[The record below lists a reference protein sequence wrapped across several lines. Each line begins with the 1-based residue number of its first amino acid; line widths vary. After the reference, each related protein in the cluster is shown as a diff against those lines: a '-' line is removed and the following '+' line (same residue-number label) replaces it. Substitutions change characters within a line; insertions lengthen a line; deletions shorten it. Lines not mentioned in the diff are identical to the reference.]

1 MATTDASGSSL
12 LPVVAS
18 GLPEEVEVRLI
29 DPSAASKQDE
39 DKGRGAFSLRCFSAG
54 AAVMKELPFVAVQ
67 DVSNR
72 HRAWTCS
79 HCFTFLQSLEAQF
92 NWHRKQTEAILGVDE
107 DDDEVAPLPE
117 GVLLRTDV
125 VECWHACGEMYC
137 SERCRDAA
145 YAEHHEA
152 LCVGR
157 VDSELHPLVVFKKH
171 AVEHNELFLL
181 AAHVVVRVFN
191 TIRAS
196 ETAGGLDLGY
206 AQRFMDSF
214 CHRPWLEVITAA
226 RQSRKAAAHDHGDD
240 GDDEDEDDDEFSQ
253 EMLQQLLDESYTSL
267 AMALFLPPSPF
278 FTEGQGKG
286 PLAELFTPDFY
297 SHLLGLLEMNQNAIR
312 IVSPLQTYATLLHD
326 HLFPSEAQA
335 QETALGELGN
345 GELPSF
351 TDAHTTQNTW
361 ERLNAMSELLTLV
374 EQIQGDDD
382 ECDDDDED
390 EDADGGSGHHHAHD
404 KKAKAKHHEDSEED
418 EGDRKGK
425 GKSKAERG
433 SDSEAE
439 TAEEEDDNK
448 PVELFPPFEGFGLFP
463 IAAMMNHSCEPNTQV
478 KFGRNRE
485 AVVVALCD
493 IAEGEELTHSYIEND
508 RPLAERQADLLEYNF
523 VCQCVR
529 CLKETT
535 VA

>member
-1 MATTDASGSSL
+1 
-12 LPVVAS
+12 
-18 GLPEEVEVRLI
+18 
-29 DPSAASKQDE
+29 
-39 DKGRGAFSLRCFSAG
+39 
-54 AAVMKELPFVAVQ
+54 
-67 DVSNR
+67 
-72 HRAWTCS
+72 
-79 HCFTFLQSLEAQF
+79 
-92 NWHRKQTEAILGVDE
+92 
-107 DDDEVAPLPE
+107 
-117 GVLLRTDV
+117 
-125 VECWHACGEMYC
+125 
-137 SERCRDAA
+137 
-145 YAEHHEA
+145 
-152 LCVGR
+152 
-157 VDSELHPLVVFKKH
+157 
-171 AVEHNELFLL
+171 
-181 AAHVVVRVFN
+181 
-191 TIRAS
+191 
-196 ETAGGLDLGY
+196 
-206 AQRFMDSF
+206 MDSF

-240 GDDEDEDDDEFSQ
+240 GDDEDEDDEDDDERCYSNC
-253 EMLQQLLDESYTSL
+253 STSTATTTVASCDGDGDAATTHTTL
-267 AMALFLPPSPF
+267 TTP
-278 FTEGQGKG
+278 GQGKG

>member
-29 DPSAASKQDE
+29 DPSAASQDE
-39 DKGRGAFSLRCFSAG
+39 DKGR
-54 AAVMKELPFVAVQ
+54 AVMKELPFVAVQ

-92 NWHRKQTEAILGVDE
+92 NWHQKQTEAILGVDE
-107 DDDEVAPLPE
+107 DDDEVTPLPE

-240 GDDEDEDDDEFSQ
+240 GDDEDEDDDERCCSNC
-253 EMLQQLLDESYTSL
+253 STSTATATVASCDGDGDAATTHTTL
-267 AMALFLPPSPF
+267 TTP
-278 FTEGQGKG
+278 GQGKG

-326 HLFPSEAQA
+326 HLFPSY
-335 QETALGELGN
+335 
-345 GELPSF
+345 
-351 TDAHTTQNTW
+351 NTW

-374 EQIQGDDD
+374 EQMQDDDD
-382 ECDDDDED
+382 ECDDDNEED

-439 TAEEEDDNK
+439 TAEEEDDDK

-493 IAEGEELTHSYIEND
+493 IAEDEELTHSYIEND

-523 VCQCVR
+523 VCHCVR

>member
-1 MATTDASGSSL
+1 
-12 LPVVAS
+12 
-18 GLPEEVEVRLI
+18 
-29 DPSAASKQDE
+29 
-39 DKGRGAFSLRCFSAG
+39 
-54 AAVMKELPFVAVQ
+54 
-67 DVSNR
+67 
-72 HRAWTCS
+72 
-79 HCFTFLQSLEAQF
+79 
-92 NWHRKQTEAILGVDE
+92 
-107 DDDEVAPLPE
+107 
-117 GVLLRTDV
+117 
-125 VECWHACGEMYC
+125 
-137 SERCRDAA
+137 
-145 YAEHHEA
+145 
-152 LCVGR
+152 
-157 VDSELHPLVVFKKH
+157 
-171 AVEHNELFLL
+171 
-181 AAHVVVRVFN
+181 
-191 TIRAS
+191 
-196 ETAGGLDLGY
+196 LDLGY

-278 FTEGQGKG
+278 FTEGTATATVASCDGDGDGDGDAATTHTTLTTPGQGKG

-326 HLFPSEAQA
+326 HLFPSYVLRAHDITRHDTHDTTRHTANSSDGHRREAQA
-335 QETALGELGN
+335 QEPALGELGN

-374 EQIQGDDD
+374 EQMQGDDD
-382 ECDDDDED
+382 ECDDDDEED

-439 TAEEEDDNK
+439 TAEEEDDDK

-463 IAAMMNHSCEPNTQV
+463 IAAMMNVRTHSPRNTQHAT
-478 KFGRNRE
+478 RNTQHATRNTQH
-485 AVVVALCD
+485 ATRNTQHATRNTQH
-493 IAEGEELTHSYIEND
+493 ATRNTHPHPYIHAH
-508 RPLAERQADLLEYNF
+508 PLSVN
-523 VCQCVR
+523 
-529 CLKETT
+529 
-535 VA
+535 